1 MRWLTYSAAPSGRG
15 IDLDGEYTAAYK
27 VPLYRP
33 KFHRDGERKDHKYGR
48 KQIGEMLLCLDWNS
62 YVYGAIE
69 FANFIPALFEVTI
82 DGRTFLAQG
91 GGFHPLG
98 GSMSLNYVYDSGDP
112 DDLDDAF
119 EDDALGLIRLYVPE
133 EE

>member
-1 MRWLTYSAAPSGRG
+1 MTPNEGDLAYPAPQVYPVNFNATILPSVSASALDELG
-15 IDLDGEYTAAYK
+15 IFDENAG
-27 VPLYRP
+27 
-33 KFHRDGERKDHKYGR
+33 
-48 KQIGEMLLCLDWNS
+48 
-62 YVYGAIE
+62 
-69 FANFIPALFEVTI
+69 
-82 DGRTFLAQG
+82 
-91 GGFHPLG
+91 LG